1 MTSLRFLLEVFW
13 IILKHP
19 CALVWSLSCV
29 PLFVTLWIV
38 ACQASLSFTI
48 SPRVCSNSCPLSQQ
62 CHSTILSFVASFS
75 SCPQS
80 FPESGS
86 FPMSQLFLSGGQSI
100 GVSASVIPTN
110 IPLFP
115 LGLIG
120 LISLLSKGLSGVFF
134 STTV

>member
-80 FPESGS
+80 FPETGS
-86 FPMSQLFLSGGQSI
+86 FPMSQLFASGGQSTECPQS
-100 GVSASVIPTN
+100 VHASSVHSIN
-110 IPLFP
+110 DIYNNEIMRSSRYNWSNQL
-115 LGLIG
+115 
-120 LISLLSKGLSGVFF
+120 
-134 STTV
+134 